1 MDFQVRSAFPRVF
14 VVPAAVYDERVLGIS
29 DLRGGGEGGGVAVEE
44 RGRVES
50 VRSYSRAESVLAVSG
65 LGDTTYPHAHMQTY
79 AQTRTRTHTPTP
91 YTTVTVILVCVGT
104 PIAVPAD
111 NSSA

>member
-65 LGDTTYPHAHMQTY
+65 LGEILL
-79 AQTRTRTHTPTP
+79 TRTRTCKRTLRHVHVHRHRTRL
-91 YTTVTVILVCVGT
+91 YR
-104 PIAVPAD
+104 
-111 NSSA
+111 